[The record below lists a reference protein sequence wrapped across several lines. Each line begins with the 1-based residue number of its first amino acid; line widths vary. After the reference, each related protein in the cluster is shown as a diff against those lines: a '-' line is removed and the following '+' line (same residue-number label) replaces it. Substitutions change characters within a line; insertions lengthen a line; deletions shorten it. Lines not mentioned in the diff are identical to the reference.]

1 MATSSTFSVS
11 LLSVI
16 KDLGLQPIWSPE
28 FDHEWHMENDPEW
41 IDPEDWENFV
51 ADDGTLYSIL
61 YSFQDTGDQETVVL
75 EEYHPEDDVDE
86 NGNIIYY

>member
-11 LLSVI
+11 PLGVI
-16 KDLGLQPIWSPE
+16 KDLGLQQVWSPE
-28 FDHEWHMENDPEW
+28 FDPEW